1 MSEYDELIARL
12 LEQRE
17 TLLAIIREGEAK
29 LDVFL
34 KAIDLGRSELAKI
47 KNILNAMKAGQN

>member
-1 MSEYDELIARL
+1 MSEFDELIARL

-47 KNILNAMKAGQN
+47 ENILNAMKAGQN